1 MVSVRKGIQIFAN
14 IIASSCCWQC
24 TGEEHPKVPH
34 RRYQCLSTLER
45 KHWTLEEKL
54 SALVPE
60 GWENLLMYNLESSF
74 QHGMSG
80 KWGEIY
86 ETLKRPCVDIYCLQE
101 VRRKGQ
107 GAKMFGNDFKF
118 LWNGGYKANGVGVI
132 VAN

>member
-1 MVSVRKGIQIFAN
+1 M
-14 IIASSCCWQC
+14 
-24 TGEEHPKVPH
+24 
-34 RRYQCLSTLER
+34 L
-45 KHWTLEEKL
+45 
-54 SALVPE
+54 E

-86 ETLKRPCVDIYCLQE
+86 ENLKRRCVDIQCLQE

-132 VAN
+132 VANQLIGMFAGFERFNYRQIKVNIVIGDVVWEVVSCYCAQASGSVNEN